1 MLGVLYSEENYI
13 IAHKSCK
20 LGLKCQ
26 QNKRISGHRYP
37 HKVNPLFI
45 ISGRATRF
53 AVDDSADKSLSC
65 LLPWRVRDIPTE
77 KSQMLNAQ
85 SALKKSHARLS
96 SSFGGR
102 LGWKGLQPIIIVT
115 YCSNCVEVR
124 KRFCKL
130 AAILLH
136 HGTMDCCCLHAY

>member
-1 MLGVLYSEENYI
+1 MDIDTLT
-13 IAHKSCK
+13 K
-20 LGLKCQ
+20 L
-26 QNKRISGHRYP
+26 IP
-37 HKVNPLFI
+37 F
-45 ISGRATRF
+45 
-53 AVDDSADKSLSC
+53 SLSVDELQG
-65 LLPWRVRDIPTE
+65 LLLMTAQIKVLVVCFLERVRDIPTG